1 MNHALPYREPCG
13 GWGARDNR
21 GGCFQHW
28 RLREAQVPK
37 WENVTRV
44 VNWRCPNEFP
54 GAKGTVPP
62 YERPVGSP
70 YGEGE
75 CSGGPP
81 MWGALD
87 WCNTPHT
94 KPPCGY
100 WSRPEFAASCSEGQ
114 ERVDLNC
121 YKELEGEIANLT
133 RCQKVGFKNVQAR
146 KVWHGMFGF
155 TSGDHAQCTAGAAPD
170 GTKYLTMSRSLTYV
184 EHYERWTGDPL
195 EKEAAWDYTAHVDIT
210 ATVNR
215 SSGVITVP
223 ENGCHAYTKRE
234 IILGDPPITEGT
246 DNFCDEP
253 VLKDNL
259 ATLIACDGELW
270 GGKGEGETVQIGG
283 VTFTIDELE
292 ISNTEIKA
300 SLSYEVE
307 PVWGGF
313 VVNRMELTIHHTLAD
328 PYTAEQLKSDAL
340 ALLEHWDMADDAL
353 YPWRRDRFTTVAP
366 LVTYDEVPMAVTPQ
380 IPMPFSD
387 SEGACEWTDAN
398 ADSYTGEVLGKPF
411 SKGWPE
417 GRLSG
422 QSQVEYFEAPGYGTE
437 HTLAYLGA
445 TVTKVRRMY
454 WDDTAEEYVEAF
466 AGEAGKH
473 YTFERDEYGAGTV
486 TVVDD
491 PELNPLACQAP
502 LTVGGDAVGSCY
514 APHPD
519 LLEVTY
525 DFYWLLGGHFDHR
538 HVNYKW
544 REAGGD
550 YTQYQYSG
558 AWSGGSGAID
568 PTDACMP
575 RTATQWTNTV
585 QASLFPHGAWAIMFP
600 GGDLWLQKYAE
611 IKLPWRS
618 QNWFGPCGADR
629 DLAEYP
635 NAWPIEGDRGCTFAE
650 EDGTV
655 TVTLDKAAEY
665 LRAGDKVDF
674 TTADG
679 LTVDDNGGSGYT
691 VDDVDNGTFTYSG
704 AVPSAEYVRVK
715 SHGAP
720 GYWWYDS
727 DGKGSYSLVRHTF
740 DYRATP
746 NDPGTAEPIIRDCL
760 SFDRCWPAVMC
771 LSPNYDSE
779 AEETIDNFPH
789 GKTFNFGT
797 IVIDGRF
804 GSRWSAFF
812 VQAMVDLWWVAPDL
826 EPPGEEDEEYPGYE
840 VEYEEDD
847 GACREDDQPKVVWP
861 HRPLVECLEVRPDNW
876 YPAGASLAPT
886 YAEHTTEPTYA
897 AMLPVGPTERAEL
910 PNETSKAVTPWV
922 TWLAMQFCVCNEGRF
937 AEDGVTTL
945 PKDYRYRGYKNI
957 LGTWMCGEEPG

>member
-1 MNHALPYREPCG
+1 
-13 GWGARDNR
+13 
-21 GGCFQHW
+21 
-28 RLREAQVPK
+28 
-37 WENVTRV
+37 
-44 VNWRCPNEFP
+44 
-54 GAKGTVPP
+54 
-62 YERPVGSP
+62 
-70 YGEGE
+70 
-75 CSGGPP
+75 

-87 WCNTPHT
+87 WCDTPHT

-146 KVWHGMFGF
+146 KVWHGRFGF
-155 TSGDHAQCTAGAAPD
+155 KSYDHYGNCGTPATPD
-170 GTKYLTMSRSLTYV
+170 DTKYLTIARSATIAIV
-184 EHYERWTGDPL
+184 PESPDGGETPAGQGTHSCTVSWSNT
-195 EKEAAWDYTAHVDIT
+195 VD
-210 ATVNR
+210 
-215 SSGVITVP
+215 SDSGVVTQNSCSIPDPVSYSGCNDGVSQTQINDAIGLANVDGCGENILWP
-223 ENGCHAYTKRE
+223 EDEGGYSGTSA
-234 IILGDPPITEGT
+234 LGLMGQIVNGT
-246 DNFCDEP
+246 DSEIP
-253 VLKDNL
+253 GVELKGVVDSYEFTNTHIHVSVHKL
-259 ATLIACDGELW
+259 MLDAECGWHKYTLTVEATL
-270 GGKGEGETVQIGG
+270 
-283 VTFTIDELE
+283 
-292 ISNTEIKA
+292 S
-300 SLSYEVE
+300 
-307 PVWGGF
+307 
-313 VVNRMELTIHHTLAD
+313 D
-328 PYTAEQLKSDAL
+328 PYTATEVKEEAEALL
-340 ALLEHWDMADDAL
+340 ALWDLTDDAV

-366 LVTYDEVPMAVTPQ
+366 LVTYDEVPQAVSPDGVATQ
-380 IPMPFSD
+380 S
-387 SEGACEWTDAN
+387 CEWTDAN

-704 AVPSAEYVRVK
+704 SVPSDEYVRVK

-957 LGTWMCGEEPG
+957 LGTWMCGAEPS